1 MSIVTDYQV
10 QKMYGELLEFPNYVK
25 LLSEYEI
32 SKIEDYAKRQKKE
45 FFHFINDL
53 LIYNPDLSSEYEYM
67 KNNNSDYQN
76 ALKVISI
83 IEGVKVKKDLEVTT
97 STEPNEPTL
106 ETKYQHDAKTTIY
119 HAMMPSEPEAS
130 VTYTFVT
137 EEGGSRAVTM
147 PRLFIELG
155 NDFERWFEEEKH
167 VLLRDF
173 HQEYRQKLESKG
185 NYYAKLIY
193 DEFTTAWV
201 NEQYYKDL
209 LEIWED
215 WNKKYLEKQLEES
228 KAKNYQQANYYQEKI
243 KENRHLIL
251 KAKAALYFINQT
263 KAFVK
268 PDFGIPD
275 IVQPIVQMLIPPVA
289 TSTPPLEPVREQ
301 NEEKKGGRTRDPYN
315 AKIKVK
321 FLSMIIDNKLEIVKN
336 STYRDNDEKFA
347 DYAKILKD
355 NYGLVVSAGTLE
367 NNWNKELNEKE
378 KKQLR
383 ELFRAQNLTQLAV
396 KIVINQ

>member
-1 MSIVTDYQV
+1 MNILTDSQI

-53 LIYNPDLSSEYEYM
+53 LIHNPDLSSEYEYM

-106 ETKYQHDAKTTIY
+106 ETKYRHDAKTTIY
-119 HAMMPSEPEAS
+119 HAMIPSEPEPL

-137 EEGGSRAVTM
+137 EDGGSRAVTM

-155 NDFERWFEEEKH
+155 NDFERWFNEEKH

-173 HQEYRQKLESKG
+173 QYEYRQKLESKG

-209 LEIWED
+209 VEIWED
-215 WNKKYLEKQLEES
+215 WNKKHLEKQLEES
-228 KAKNYQQANYYQEKI
+228 KAKNYQQANYIQEKI

-275 IVQPIVQMLIPPVA
+275 IVQPIVQMLTPPMA
-289 TSTPPLEPVREQ
+289 TSTDT
-301 NEEKKGGRTRDPYN
+301 NEGKKGGRTRDLYN
-315 AKIKVK
+315 AKIKAK
-321 FLSMIIDNKLEIVKN
+321 FLSMVIDDGIVKN
-336 STYRDNDEKFA
+336 STYRNNDEKFA
-347 DYAKILKD
+347 DYAKVLRD
-355 NYGLVVSAGTLE
+355 NYGLVVYPRTLE
-367 NNWNKELNEKE
+367 NNWNKLLNEKE

-383 ELFRAQNLTQLAV
+383 ELFIAQNLRKLALKV
-396 KIVINQ
+396 VINQ